1 LARDAHNVFDESIAT
16 TAWKLKKKEIFY
28 GVKGVDG
35 SGEHQSKRY
44 QTEEEEREGVATSW
58 SRGWEEQDQDEGEAE
73 EDGRRRRSKP

>member
-1 LARDAHNVFDESIAT
+1 VFDESIAT
-16 TAWKLKKKEIFY
+16 AAWKLKKKEIFY

-44 QTEEEEREGVATSW
+44 QTEEEREGVATSW
-58 SRGWEEQDQDEGEAE
+58 SRGWEEQDEGEAD